1 MASVVLADAEVRV
14 DVAVGHDNTH
24 GDDNSDDDNS
34 DARYDTH
41 AHGVAVDVVLQADAA
56 VRADVV
62 VVVRMH
68 TCLLADKIMRICI
81 VSYYTECKSHTAIVN
96 CQLLIVNYLK

>member
-1 MASVVLADAEVRV
+1 MVLEDAEVPV
-14 DVAVGHDNTH
+14 DVAAGHDNTH

-41 AHGVAVDVVLQADAA
+41 EHGVAVDEVHQAATGDGV

-62 VVVRMH
+62 VAVRMH
-68 TCLLADKIMRICI
+68 TCLPADKIMRICI
-81 VSYYTECKSHTAIVN
+81 VSYHRWCKSHTAAN
-96 CQLLIVNYLK
+96 C